1 MYDTQLGS
9 TAFVICLSN
18 DATLTWYKTNI
29 IGTPNEF
36 TLDNSD
42 PTSMAK
48 YSIVMPFVREDT
60 TTSEYQT
67 ELIIFNLNV
76 NDIATYSCRN
86 SYNQSSS
93 VNLTSRKALF
103 YKL

>member
-9 TAFVICLSN
+9 TAFFICLSN

-29 IGTPNEF
+29 IGTPNE
-36 TLDNSD
+36 TALDNSD
-42 PTSMAK
+42 FNK
-48 YSIVMPFVREDT
+48 YSIVMSFVREDT

-67 ELIIFNLNV
+67 ELIIFNFNV